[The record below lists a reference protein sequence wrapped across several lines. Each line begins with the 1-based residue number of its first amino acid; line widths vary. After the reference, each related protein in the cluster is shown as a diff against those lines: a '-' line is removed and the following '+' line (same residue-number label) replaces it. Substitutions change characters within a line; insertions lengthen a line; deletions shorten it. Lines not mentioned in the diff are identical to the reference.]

1 MQDWC
6 ILPVQYRMNPSY
18 RKYILVSSPHTY
30 NMSKYH
36 LPPAVLMQPDFHPA
50 TWKKTSVR
58 RGGFARGLQESVSES
73 FVEEGWYQSELQ
85 QWIYE
90 NEILLGLFSDE
101 TESDSLEDDS
111 LEVMSLEED
120 EGAEY
125 DTHGT
130 QKDDGTRRKHQ
141 SVDKYF
147 RVREK
152 PNCRNTKKASEFP
165 KAEKGCQAGGGDTMD
180 FSQESFY
187 LHAINGS
194 EKERHQEQEK
204 PQESFSEFGAKSL
217 SSREPKAMVSKELPK
232 LHTKEKG
239 SADGCHFRGAP
250 SAFPLQTQE
259 GRAQRAK
266 KDFVEKNK
274 QTLGLRTEKTNS
286 YLQLHSK
293 KQEVLQKQEL
303 QNKHSKRNKSKSN
316 QNLKGR
322 AFPRNDRQK
331 PSGKPAEEKSRSPQT
346 SEIQAA
352 PVQKVEQD
360 NSSKPQKCL
369 CPGCPLYLH
378 TATAPNSNN
387 ALSNVPNSR
396 HFVNRDFTTSAV
408 PPAHTSKENKK
419 YQHDPPNGL
428 LDDQEN
434 LYWNNHSTVQLSA
447 RENSAN
453 GQAHPNHR
461 NISSAPD
468 GSFQELVK
476 DPGPLQNSKR
486 HIHVDKSSQTA
497 LWTISQFTQTMEQ
510 QHQEIPAVPTPDRHL
525 STMLPP
531 LIPQGKSAPEI
542 DPESHGG
549 NPGKKSQSISGHLMQ
564 REGQKKPEDSKKPSS
579 SKPYINLNVKLGGLG
594 PDYETIKETKE
605 KLKQQKEYA
614 KQVKEYNMKNTAV
627 QRLPAKPPVVP
638 SASRQK
644 ALEYAKTIP
653 RPKVLTGRKPKEEVR
668 EEKVL
673 PQTLN
678 GNNLPP
684 IASLETLQDRH
695 KKEKQVAAALR
706 TLHIF

>member
-1 MQDWC
+1 
-6 ILPVQYRMNPSY
+6 MNSSY

-36 LPPAVLMQPDFHPA
+36 LPRAVLMQPDFHPA
-50 TWKKTSVR
+50 NWKKTSVR

-73 FVEEGWYQSELQ
+73 LVQEGWYQSELQ
-85 QWIYE
+85 QWICE

-101 TESDSLEDDS
+101 TESDSLEEDS

-120 EGAEY
+120 EGPEY

-147 RVREK
+147 RVTDK
-152 PNCRNTKKASEFP
+152 PNCKNTKNPSEEFP
-165 KAEKGCQAGGGDTMD
+165 KAEKGFQAGRGDTMD

-194 EKERHQEQEK
+194 EKERHQQQEK
-204 PQESFSEFGAKSL
+204 PPESFSEFGAKSRSFL
-217 SSREPKAMVSKELPK
+217 EPKAMVSRELPK

-239 SADGCHFRGAP
+239 SADGSHFRGAP
-250 SAFPLQTQE
+250 SAFSLQTQE

-293 KQEVLQKQEL
+293 KQEVLQKQVADPKTVDEEPEQSVLPRQPGDVKPEEMWNLRAQQLKEL
-303 QNKHSKRNKSKSN
+303 QNKHSKRNKSKSH

-322 AFPRNDRQK
+322 AFPRDDRQK
-331 PSGKPAEEKSRSPQT
+331 PAGKPAEEKSNSLQT
-346 SEIQAA
+346 SKIQTA

-378 TATAPNSNN
+378 TATAPNPNTALNN
-387 ALSNVPNSR
+387 GPNSR
-396 HFVNRDFTTSAV
+396 HFVKKDFTTSAV
-408 PPAHTSKENKK
+408 PPAHASKENKD
-419 YQHDPPNGL
+419 QHDPLNGL
-428 LDDQEN
+428 LDDQQT
-434 LYWNNHSTVQLSA
+434 LYNHPSVQLSA
-447 RENSAN
+447 REDNAN
-453 GQAHPNHR
+453 GQAHPNQG
-461 NISSAPD
+461 NISSAFD
-468 GSFQELVK
+468 GSFQELVQH
-476 DPGPLQNSKR
+476 PGSLQNSKR
-486 HIHVDKSSQTA
+486 HIHVDKRYQNYAIKSYQCHTGSLHLEKGMEIPSSVEFHLLCSQTA

-510 QHQEIPAVPTPDRHL
+510 QHQEIPAAPTPGRHL
-525 STMLPP
+525 STILPP
-531 LIPQGKSAPEI
+531 LIPQGKSAPET
-542 DPESHGG
+542 DPESQGG

-564 REGQKKPEDSKKPSS
+564 REGQKRPEDSK
-579 SKPYINLNVKLGGLG
+579 
-594 PDYETIKETKE
+594 
-605 KLKQQKEYA
+605 
-614 KQVKEYNMKNTAV
+614 
-627 QRLPAKPPVVP
+627 
-638 SASRQK
+638 K

-653 RPKVLTGRKPKEEVR
+653 RPKVLTGRKAKEEVR
-668 EEKVL
+668 EERVL

-684 IASLETLQDRH
+684 ITSLETLQDRH

>member
-1 MQDWC
+1 
-6 ILPVQYRMNPSY
+6 MNSSY

-36 LPPAVLMQPDFHPA
+36 LPRAVLMQPDFHPA
-50 TWKKTSVR
+50 NWKKTSVR

-73 FVEEGWYQSELQ
+73 LVQEGWYQSELQ
-85 QWIYE
+85 QWICE

-101 TESDSLEDDS
+101 TESDSLEEDS

-120 EGAEY
+120 EGPEY

-130 QKDDGTRRKHQ
+130 QKDDGTRSRKHQ

-147 RVREK
+147 RVTDK
-152 PNCRNTKKASEFP
+152 PNCKNTKNPSEEFP
-165 KAEKGCQAGGGDTMD
+165 KAEKGFQAGRGDTMD

-194 EKERHQEQEK
+194 EKERHQQQEK
-204 PQESFSEFGAKSL
+204 PPESFSEFGAKSRSFL
-217 SSREPKAMVSKELPK
+217 EPKAMVSRELPK

-239 SADGCHFRGAP
+239 SADGSHFRGAP
-250 SAFPLQTQE
+250 SAFSLQTQE

-293 KQEVLQKQEL
+293 KQEVLQKQVADPKTVDEEPEQSVLPRQPGDVKPEEMWNLRAQQLKEL
-303 QNKHSKRNKSKSN
+303 QNKHSKRNKSKSH

-322 AFPRNDRQK
+322 AFPRDDRQK
-331 PSGKPAEEKSRSPQT
+331 PAGKPAEEKSNSLQT
-346 SEIQAA
+346 SKIQTA

-360 NSSKPQKCL
+360 NSSKPQKS
-369 CPGCPLYLH
+369 H
-378 TATAPNSNN
+378 A
-387 ALSNVPNSR
+387 
-396 HFVNRDFTTSAV
+396 
-408 PPAHTSKENKK
+408 SKENKD
-419 YQHDPPNGL
+419 QHDPLNGL
-428 LDDQEN
+428 LDDQQT
-434 LYWNNHSTVQLSA
+434 LYNHPSVQLSA
-447 RENSAN
+447 REDNAN
-453 GQAHPNHR
+453 GQAHPNQG
-461 NISSAPD
+461 NISSAFD
-468 GSFQELVK
+468 GSFQELVQH
-476 DPGPLQNSKR
+476 PGSLQNSKR
-486 HIHVDKSSQTA
+486 HIHVDKRPSPSSVHSSQTA

-510 QHQEIPAVPTPDRHL
+510 QHQEIPAAPTPGRHL
-525 STMLPP
+525 STILPP
-531 LIPQGKSAPEI
+531 LIPQGKSAPET
-542 DPESHGG
+542 DPESQGG

-564 REGQKKPEDSKKPSS
+564 REGQKRPEDSKKPSS

-653 RPKVLTGRKPKEEVR
+653 RPKVLTGRKAKEEVR
-668 EEKVL
+668 EERVL

-684 IASLETLQDRH
+684 ITSLETLQDRH